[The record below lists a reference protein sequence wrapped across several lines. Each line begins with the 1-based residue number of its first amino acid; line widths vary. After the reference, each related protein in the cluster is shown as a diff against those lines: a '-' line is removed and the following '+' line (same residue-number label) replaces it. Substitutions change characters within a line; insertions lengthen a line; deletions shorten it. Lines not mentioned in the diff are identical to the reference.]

1 MYALV
6 EWTDEEKVS
15 TITLSRI
22 KEPRKDFCDY
32 KVGDIVKASC
42 HGFPGVHPAKI
53 LAIRGILT
61 IIRLEY
67 LNNLLIINHKIY
79 STSTIETFEIILII
93 QNINRQYPN
102 IKIYSTAEQSRPN
115 ITGSTTDGKKQ
126 LEKMA
131 EDYIAEKN
139 QVQTERGA
147 TKKGRKSTEKKDD
160 PVKKAKSQENKENK
174 AEREK
179 KREENK
185 KKREIGLKKNADFLQ
200 SLQVFKNQTP
210 PTNQQDQSSQPQ
222 TQTQFPSSQHP
233 NNNMN
238 QPDLSL
244 NQMCHPFQ
252 PNNGQQLLPLDGPSP
267 SHQQFHPHHGNAQQ
281 HFQPNLSYP
290 QQQQFHG
297 QNQGTPHQQQFHQGT
312 PHQQQFHQSV
322 PHLQQFHQGTPH
334 AATVPSG
341 YATPAT
347 VPPGHVTPAT
357 VPPGHT
363 TPASVPHFGQP
374 PDHQSNP
381 DDTNQGKQEKQPPKK
396 KSATRLSFA
405 EIPGM
410 SEEISRGNQ
419 ILDEFLENTADNTD
433 EFGEP
438 DTMQCDCC
446 KAALKEKERELEEV
460 KRQLF
465 QAREELEQQKSSN
478 RMQLTTGE
486 WNTQKDGYP
495 RAGRVPKEIAE
506 NHSMMELMPGS
517 GIYVYPKDVR
527 ALSKKNSGTGMARYL
542 MSVFYTNEELVRRG
556 NLTGANGKEGLD
568 KSILKT
574 IIDYAVIKGRD
585 VESNVNYNF
594 LYFLCTCCIYVEIK
608 DENYK
613 RGVVF
618 IIIVIVIIVVCKKK
632 KNNNTVDPTREGA
645 ANKNKEGTTETDSR
659 RSSGYDSLR
668 KKNQEYQGENPRT
681 EDQVAF

>member
-53 LAIRGILT
+53 LAIRG
-61 IIRLEY
+61 
-67 LNNLLIINHKIY
+67 
-79 STSTIETFEIILII
+79 
-93 QNINRQYPN
+93 
-102 IKIYSTAEQSRPN
+102 
-115 ITGSTTDGKKQ
+115 STTDGKKQ

-139 QVQTERGA
+139 RVQTERGA

-210 PTNQQDQSSQPQ
+210 PTNQQDQSSEPQP
-222 TQTQFPSSQHP
+222 QTQFPSSQHP

-334 AATVPSG
+334 PQQFHQGTPHQQQFHQDMSHQQQFHQGTPHQHQFRQKGGTFYQQETDQHHDFAKQPPSADVQTLSTQKDKVNSPKQQHHNNVQANCLQKLHSDSDPN
-341 YATPAT
+341 ATPLQ
-347 VPPGHVTPAT
+347 PHFR
-357 VPPGHT
+357 
-363 TPASVPHFGQP
+363 HFGQP

-405 EIPGM
+405 
-410 SEEISRGNQ
+410 
-419 ILDEFLENTADNTD
+419 

-465 QAREELEQQKSSN
+465 QAREELEQQKLSN

-527 ALSKKNSGTGMARYL
+527 VLSKKNSGTGMARYL

-585 VESNVNYNF
+585 VESNVKFSMRTKISSLVSLQNRKQ
-594 LYFLCTCCIYVEIK
+594 TCL
-608 DENYK
+608 
-613 RGVVF
+613 
-618 IIIVIVIIVVCKKK
+618 
-632 KNNNTVDPTREGA
+632 
-645 ANKNKEGTTETDSR
+645 S
-659 RSSGYDSLR
+659 
-668 KKNQEYQGENPRT
+668 
-681 EDQVAF
+681 

>member
-1 MYALV
+1 MHALV

-32 KVGDIVKASC
+32 KVGDIVQASC

-53 LAIRGILT
+53 LAIR
-61 IIRLEY
+61 
-67 LNNLLIINHKIY
+67 
-79 STSTIETFEIILII
+79 
-93 QNINRQYPN
+93 
-102 IKIYSTAEQSRPN
+102 
-115 ITGSTTDGKKQ
+115 GSTTDGKKQ

-139 QVQTERGA
+139 QVPTERGA
-147 TKKGRKSTEKKDD
+147 TKKGRKSTVKKDD

-185 KKREIGLKKNADFLQ
+185 KKREIGLKKNAEFLQ

-210 PTNQQDQSSQPQ
+210 STNQQDQSSQHHP
-222 TQTQFPSSQHP
+222 QTQFPSPQHS
-233 NNNMN
+233 NNNIN
-238 QPDLSL
+238 QPAPSL
-244 NQMCHPFQ
+244 NQTYHPFR

-267 SHQQFHPHHGNAQQ
+267 SHQQFHSHHENSQQ
-281 HFQPNLSYP
+281 HFQPNLCYP

-297 QNQGTPHQQQFHQGT
+297 QNQGTPHQQQFHSGMPHQQQFHQGSPHQQQFHPGTPQQQQFHQGMPHQQQFHQGTPHQQQFQQGTPHQQQFKQGT
-312 PHQQQFHQSV
+312 PHQQQFHQGT
-322 PHLQQFHQGTPH
+322 PHQQQFHQGTPSQQQFHQGTPH
-334 AATVPSG
+334 QQQFHQNGGTFHQQQTDQHHDLAKQQPSADAQTLSSQKDKVNSQQQHPNNVQANCLPELHSDSDSD
-341 YATPAT
+341 ATPIQ
-347 VPPGHVTPAT
+347 PRFRR
-357 VPPGHT
+357 
-363 TPASVPHFGQP
+363 FGQP

-381 DDTNQGKQEKQPPKK
+381 VDTNQGKQERQLPKK
-396 KSATRLSFA
+396 KSATCLSFT

-465 QAREELEQQKSSN
+465 QAREELEQQKTSN
-478 RMQLTTGE
+478 GMQLTTGE

-527 ALSKKNSGTGMARYL
+527 ALNKKTSGTGMARYL

-574 IIDYAVIKGRD
+574 IVDYAVVKGRD
-585 VESNVNYNF
+585 CESNVKFSMRTKISSLVSLQNRKQ
-594 LYFLCTCCIYVEIK
+594 TCL
-608 DENYK
+608 
-613 RGVVF
+613 
-618 IIIVIVIIVVCKKK
+618 
-632 KNNNTVDPTREGA
+632 
-645 ANKNKEGTTETDSR
+645 S
-659 RSSGYDSLR
+659 
-668 KKNQEYQGENPRT
+668 
-681 EDQVAF
+681 

>member
-53 LAIRGILT
+53 LAIRG
-61 IIRLEY
+61 
-67 LNNLLIINHKIY
+67 
-79 STSTIETFEIILII
+79 
-93 QNINRQYPN
+93 
-102 IKIYSTAEQSRPN
+102 
-115 ITGSTTDGKKQ
+115 STTDGKKQ

-139 QVQTERGA
+139 QVQTD
-147 TKKGRKSTEKKDD
+147 S
-160 PVKKAKSQENKENK
+160 V
-174 AEREK
+174 
-179 KREENK
+179 
-185 KKREIGLKKNADFLQ
+185 
-200 SLQVFKNQTP
+200 
-210 PTNQQDQSSQPQ
+210 
-222 TQTQFPSSQHP
+222 
-233 NNNMN
+233 
-238 QPDLSL
+238 
-244 NQMCHPFQ
+244 PFFTA
-252 PNNGQQLLPLDGPSP
+252 PK
-267 SHQQFHPHHGNAQQ
+267 QQ
-281 HFQPNLSYP
+281 HEPTRSISKSDVPSISTQQWTAAAAFRWSKPFSSTVSSTPWKRSTAFSTKP
-290 QQQQFHG
+290 QLPTAAAISWTEPGHA
-297 QNQGTPHQQQFHQGT
+297 TPATVPPGHAT
-312 PHQQQFHQSV
+312 PATV
-322 PHLQQFHQGTPH
+322 PPERATPATVPPGH
-334 AATVPSG
+334 TTSATVPSG

-363 TPASVPHFGQP
+363 TPASVPPTVYKSCTLIQTPMQLHYSP
-374 PDHQSNP
+374 TLDILDSHQIISQIQMTPIKEN
-381 DDTNQGKQEKQPPKK
+381 KEKQPPKK

-405 EIPGM
+405 E
-410 SEEISRGNQ
+410 
-419 ILDEFLENTADNTD
+419 
-433 EFGEP
+433 
-438 DTMQCDCC
+438 CDCC

-542 MSVFYTNEELVRRG
+542 MSVFTPMKSL
-556 NLTGANGKEGLD
+556 LCCHKGKRCR
-568 KSILKT
+568 
-574 IIDYAVIKGRD
+574 VQCQ
-585 VESNVNYNF
+585 VF
-594 LYFLCTCCIYVEIK
+594 
-608 DENYK
+608 DEDEDQFP
-613 RGVVF
+613 GQ
-618 IIIVIVIIVVCKKK
+618 
-632 KNNNTVDPTREGA
+632 PTEQ
-645 ANKNKEGTTETDSR
+645 ETDMPFLIAT
-659 RSSGYDSLR
+659 YL
-668 KKNQEYQGENPRT
+668 
-681 EDQVAF
+681 